1 MLNLERFARALRLR
15 WLWQEWVA
23 PDKAWVGTET
33 PFDNIDRLLFAACT
47 TITLGNGSKTK
58 FWSDGWLQ
66 GCRPKDLAPNLYK
79 ISKRKKISV
88 QTAFTANSWIHDI
101 PQQPGLTTTHLSE
114 LAALWIR
121 TQNIQLQPNQQ
132 DQISWKLTTSG
143 QYSASSTYKAQ
154 FFGCT
159 KIKRSSYLRNSW
171 APPKCKFFIWRVT
184 QNRVWTSDRLQKR
197 GWTHSPSCPLCRFAP
212 ESALHL
218 LAECRYTRRVWK
230 LIAEWTAQPT
240 MRTQEWQPSDSVA
253 QWWQNSAT
261 TPSVPRKAMAIM
273 TMLVSWEIWKERN
286 RRVFRHHETS
296 APDLLSLIKQEALD
310 WVVAGAKD
318 LATLLSRE

>member
-23 PDKAWVGTET
+23 PNKAWVGTET
-33 PFDNIDRLLFAACT
+33 PCDNTDRLLFAACT

-121 TQNIQLQPNQQ
+121 T
-132 DQISWKLTTSG
+132 
-143 QYSASSTYKAQ
+143 
-154 FFGCT
+154 
-159 KIKRSSYLRNSW
+159 
-171 APPKCKFFIWRVT
+171 
-184 QNRVWTSDRLQKR
+184 
-197 GWTHSPSCPLCRFAP
+197 
-212 ESALHL
+212 
-218 LAECRYTRRVWK
+218 
-230 LIAEWTAQPT
+230 
-240 MRTQEWQPSDSVA
+240 
-253 QWWQNSAT
+253 
-261 TPSVPRKAMAIM
+261 
-273 TMLVSWEIWKERN
+273 
-286 RRVFRHHETS
+286 
-296 APDLLSLIKQEALD
+296 
-310 WVVAGAKD
+310 
-318 LATLLSRE
+318 